1 MRGKNKK
8 RRIAVPML
16 LLVFTFALCGCSSG
30 GGAAGDTVSMYDLR
44 QAMEAADVSLPE
56 MTSLSTNDENAES
69 LFTDY
74 IADMDYGKIDDFF
87 VSYATEGGKADEIIV
102 IAVRDTN
109 DLDEAKQ
116 ALTDHQESRRKLL
129 QQYEP
134 EQVRRIEKGLIF
146 TEKQYAVLIICDNQD
161 GVRKAFEDEIQ

>member
-1 MRGKNKK
+1 
-8 RRIAVPML
+8 
-16 LLVFTFALCGCSSG
+16 
-30 GGAAGDTVSMYDLR
+30 
-44 QAMEAADVSLPE
+44 